1 MNDENDVLGLNQ
13 LIDGLGGIV
22 NLTVEERE
30 EVTQAQ
36 AGVLVDSLQKGTKA
50 KHYSERQVSKKDIKH
65 LADSIT
71 SGELE
76 GTKSN
81 GDTAVGFTTK
91 DANHARIARMLND
104 GTKKM
109 KGDSFYDEAR
119 DSATDKIQTVG
130 AEVLKRIQD
139 RKMR

>member
-1 MNDENDVLGLNQ
+1 MNDEDDILGLNQ
-13 LIDGLGGIV
+13 LIEGLGGIV

-36 AGVLVDSLQKGTKA
+36 ADVLVDNLQKATKA
-50 KHYSERQVSKKDIKH
+50 KHYSNRQVSKKQIQH

-71 SGELE
+71 SGNLE
-76 GTKSN
+76 GTKED

-119 DSATDKIQTVG
+119 DSATDKVQQVG
-130 AEVLKRIQD
+130 AEVLKKIQD
-139 RKMR
+139 KKMG

>member
-1 MNDENDVLGLNQ
+1 MNDEDDILGLNQ
-13 LIDGLGGIV
+13 LIEGLGGIV

-36 AGVLVDSLQKGTKA
+36 ADVLVDNLQKATKS
-50 KHYSERQVSKKDIKH
+50 KHYSERKVSKKDIQH

-71 SGELE
+71 SGNLE
-76 GTKSN
+76 GTKED

-119 DSATDKIQTVG
+119 DSATDKVQQVG
-130 AEVLKRIQD
+130 AEVLKKIQD
-139 RKMR
+139 KKMG

>member
-1 MNDENDVLGLNQ
+1 MNDEDDILGLNQ
-13 LIDGLGGIV
+13 LIEGLGGIV

-36 AGVLVDSLQKGTKA
+36 ADVLVDNLQKATKS
-50 KHYSERQVSKKDIKH
+50 KHYSNRQVSKKQIQH

-71 SGELE
+71 SGNLE
-76 GTKSN
+76 GTKED

-91 DANHARIARMLND
+91 DANHARIARMLNN

-119 DSATDKIQTVG
+119 DSATDKVQQVG
-130 AEVLKRIQD
+130 AEVLKKIQD
-139 RKMR
+139 KKMG

>member
-1 MNDENDVLGLNQ
+1 MNDEDDILGLNQ
-13 LIDGLGGIV
+13 LIEGLGGIV

-36 AGVLVDSLQKGTKA
+36 ADVLVDNLQKATKS
-50 KHYSERQVSKKDIKH
+50 KHYSERKVSKKDVQH

-71 SGELE
+71 SGNLE
-76 GTKSN
+76 GAKED

-119 DSATDKIQTVG
+119 DSATDKVQQVG
-130 AEVLKRIQD
+130 AEVLKKIQD
-139 RKMR
+139 KKMG